1 MRSWAQIAAG
11 APASGAA
18 ALGPKH
24 DAKDIIAS
32 HTVDTASPQS
42 SVPNVDC
49 KVLQVVQAQV
59 DDGVAAVEILAKSRG
74 KGAAH
79 KLAEPR
85 SGNAE
90 PSLEDS
96 RTAKCVSGVAV
107 LPSLASV
114 PSVDD
119 VCHASDLSSTA
130 ASELEG
136 SSSADDANHQSCI
149 LCSGSGFLCVGR
161 LSDPCP
167 LCDPAGEATEQDEKP
182 EATSSK
188 AVADGHKHDMPPTQ
202 AEDTDSFEVVA
213 HAEESQQEAAAQP
226 KEAIAERVHVVSA
239 AGTALTAP
247 PGIGPPGI
255 WLWPKSSSKPRRTES
270 DATASDSNAD
280 TVSESHVDSP
290 EVEFLR
296 KIAVLVFGPDFIK
309 MTVSWSGQSVQG
321 EAALPSANVQLHLE
335 PIAFTSFLTPLT
347 RFQAVL
353 ARDQM
358 LHQCHIFR
366 IDRAIDGD
374 SMAMMCAKVSVG
386 TCWDVLKK
394 GFCPR
399 PSCLWE
405 HPPPRRLNVCCV
417 GGPAVPQPALAT
429 LMPKPFDSH
438 TVLDKTAKPFVG
450 DTVLNAKAKPFV
462 AETVFDET
470 QAQKCTALP
479 PSCRPNDQ
487 LICMN
492 LGAYDFMSDSS
503 DEM

>member
-11 APASGAA
+11 AQASAPVGAE
-18 ALGPKH
+18 ALAPKH
-24 DAKDIIAS
+24 DAKDIVAS
-32 HTVDTASPQS
+32 YTVVAASPHS

-49 KVLQVVQAQV
+49 KVVHVVQAQV
-59 DDGVAAVEILAKSRG
+59 DDGVAAVGILAESSVAESRG
-74 KGAAH
+74 
-79 KLAEPR
+79 EPI
-85 SGNAE
+85 SAE
-90 PSLEDS
+90 PSLEDA
-96 RTAKCVSGVAV
+96 RTAKCVSGAAV

-114 PSVDD
+114 PRVDD
-119 VCHASDLSSTA
+119 ACHASDLSSTA

-136 SSSADDANHQSCI
+136 SASADDANHQSCI
-149 LCSGSGFLCVGR
+149 LCSGSGFLCMGL

-167 LCDPAGEATEQDEKP
+167 LCAPAGEATEQDEKP

-188 AVADGHKHDMPPTQ
+188 ATIDDGKHEIPPTH
-202 AEDTDSFEVVA
+202 AEDTDAFEVVG
-213 HAEESQQEAAAQP
+213 HAENGQQEAAAQP
-226 KEAIAERVHVVSA
+226 KDAIAERVHVVSA
-239 AGTALTAP
+239 AGTALSAP

-255 WLWPKSSSKPRRTES
+255 WIWPKSSSKPRRTES

-280 TVSESHVDSP
+280 TVSETHNDSP
-290 EVEFLR
+290 ELEFVR
-296 KIAVLVFGPDFIK
+296 KIAQLVFGPDFIK
-309 MTVSWSGQSVQG
+309 MTVSWSAPIAQG
-321 EAALPSANVQLHLE
+321 ETALPTASVQLHLE

-353 ARDQM
+353 ARDQL

-366 IDRAIDGD
+366 IDRTRDGD

-417 GGPAVPQPALAT
+417 GGPAVPLPALAT
-429 LMPKPFDSH
+429 LMPKPFDSN
-438 TVLDKTAKPFVG
+438 TVLDKTGKPFVA
-450 DTVLNAKAKPFV
+450 DTVLNADAKPFV
-462 AETVFDET
+462 SDG
-470 QAQKCTALP
+470 
-479 PSCRPNDQ
+479 RPNDQ